1 MAATRELSASFIW
14 QPIVQIWKCL
24 PFSGSGAGEIT
35 GINSIVA
42 PFGTVG
48 LPRCGLET
56 GSAGAAG
63 TKINRDTRQQIS
75 LQHPPGWR
83 RYARIDRTVYSS
95 HPVITWHSPVRSCPY
110 ALNVPDRQ
118 RPNSLLK
125 W

>member
-56 GSAGAAG
+56 GARRSGGHQNRPRCAAADQFTTSAVLAQVRQ
-63 TKINRDTRQQIS
+63 NRSNCVFESPSDH
-75 LQHPPGWR
+75 L
-83 RYARIDRTVYSS
+83 AFASS
-95 HPVITWHSPVRSCPY
+95 FMSVRSER
-110 ALNVPDRQ
+110 AR
-118 RPNSLLK
+118 
-125 W
+125 